1 MAVMLDRAK
10 PPERNDCLSL
20 ETKAFCLTLEET
32 SPARVSEPLRG
43 SSVNI
48 CRYQK
53 LVRIWRRV
61 LCNQHKKFLV
71 TARELLK
78 WKGGAFRLKNA
89 SVKAGKE
96 NGPYQARKEARP
108 HSTRKEE
115 ESS

>member
-53 LVRIWRRV
+53 LVRIWCQV
-61 LCNQHKKFLV
+61 LCNQQEKFLV
-71 TARELLK
+71 TTRELLK
-78 WKGGAFRLKNA
+78 WKGGALRLKNA
-89 SVKAGKE
+89 LLKRGRRRALS
-96 NGPYQARKEARP
+96 GPERSAASFDP
-108 HSTRKEE
+108 KEE